1 MLGKLMKYEWKNI
14 WKAGTLML
22 LGMLVV
28 TVIGCVVLRM
38 PGGVVTGLLDNND
51 INATQS
57 WFVLSSFVATL
68 ILYVIML
75 LASTWGMLIFLG
87 IRFYRSMYTDEGY
100 LSHTLPV
107 TANQLFL
114 SKVLVSGVWYLFISI
129 GIGISVVALVV
140 SLMTGLLNIGE
151 LSSVLTQ
158 YNGNIWEFLAD
169 AFYELGRTYEEEMGI
184 NLLHYGIT
192 LLLTYVAGPFITMV
206 TLFGALTIGQLS
218 SKHKGF
224 MGIMV
229 YAGVTI
235 LSSIIGSTVQSA
247 FMFGANVANSASGIT
262 VSTNSAYD
270 INVITSLLIAA
281 IMYGVSYYIMN
292 RKLNLD

>member
-114 SKVLVSGVWYLFISI
+114 SKVLVSGVWYLFITI
-129 GIGISVVALVV
+129 GIGISVVALIV

-158 YNGNIWEFLAD
+158 YNGNIWEFMAD

-218 SKHKGF
+218 SKHKGL
-224 MGIMV
+224 MGILA
-229 YAGVTI
+229 YAGLTI

>member
-114 SKVLVSGVWYLFISI
+114 SKILVSGVWYLFISI
-129 GIGISVVALVV
+129 GIGISVVALIV

-218 SKHKGF
+218 SKHKGL
-224 MGIMV
+224 MGILA
-229 YAGVTI
+229 YAGLTI

>member
-114 SKVLVSGVWYLFISI
+114 SKVLVSGVWYLFITI
-129 GIGISVVALVV
+129 GIGISVVALIV

-158 YNGNIWEFLAD
+158 YNGNIWEFMAD

-184 NLLHYGIT
+184 NLSHYVIT

-224 MGIMV
+224 MGILA
-229 YAGVTI
+229 YAGLTI

-247 FMFGANVANSASGIT
+247 FMFGTNFMSSSGGFSVT
-262 VSTNSAYD
+262 TNMAYD

-292 RKLNLD
+292 RKLILD

>member
-51 INATQS
+51 MNATQS

-114 SKVLVSGVWYLFISI
+114 SKVLVSGVWYLFITI
-129 GIGISVVALVV
+129 GIGISVVALIV

-218 SKHKGF
+218 SKHKGL
-224 MGIMV
+224 MGILA
-229 YAGVTI
+229 YAGLTI

-270 INVITSLLIAA
+270 INLITSLLIAA

>member
-114 SKVLVSGVWYLFISI
+114 SKILVSGVWYLFISI

-224 MGIMV
+224 MG
-229 YAGVTI
+229 VTI

-247 FMFGANVANSASGIT
+247 FMFGTNVMSSSGGFSVT
-262 VSTNSAYD
+262 TNMAYD

>member
-1 MLGKLMKYEWKNI
+1 MLGKLMKYEWKNT

-22 LGMLVV
+22 LGMLIV
-28 TVIGCVVLRM
+28 TVIGCIMLQM
-38 PGGVVTGLLDNND
+38 PGVAEFFDNND
-51 INATQS
+51 VNGAQTWLVI
-57 WFVLSSFVATL
+57 SSFVAML
-68 ILYVIML
+68 ILYVITL

-107 TANQLFL
+107 TTNQLFL
-114 SKVLVSGVWYLFISI
+114 SKVLVSGVWYLFISL
-129 GIGISVVALVV
+129 GIGISVVALLL
-140 SLMTGLLNIGE
+140 SMMTGLFNIGE
-151 LSSVLTQ
+151 VNGIMTQ
-158 YNGNIWEFLAD
+158 YNGNIWEFLSD
-169 AFYELGRTYEEEMGI
+169 AFYELGRVYEDQMGI

-218 SKHKGF
+218 SKHKGL
-224 MGIMV
+224 MGILT
-229 YAGVTI
+229 YAGLTI
-235 LSSIIGSTVQSA
+235 LTSIIGSTVQSA
-247 FMFGANVANSASGIT
+247 FMFSTNVVNSASGIS
-262 VSTNSAYD
+262 VSANSAYD

>member
-114 SKVLVSGVWYLFISI
+114 SKVLVSGVWYLFITI
-129 GIGISVVALVV
+129 GIGISVVALIV
-140 SLMTGLLNIGE
+140 SLMTGILNICE

-158 YNGNIWEFLAD
+158 YNGNIWEFMAD
-169 AFYELGRTYEEEMGI
+169 AFYELGRTYEEEMGS
-184 NLLHYGIT
+184 NLSHYVIT

-224 MGIMV
+224 MGILA
-229 YAGVTI
+229 YAGLTI

-247 FMFGANVANSASGIT
+247 FMFGTNVMSSSGGFSVT
-262 VSTNSAYD
+262 TNMAYD

>member
-1 MLGKLMKYEWKNI
+1 MKYEWKNI

-114 SKVLVSGVWYLFISI
+114 SKVLVSGVWYLFITI
-129 GIGISVVALVV
+129 GIGISVVALIV

-192 LLLTYVAGPFITMV
+192 LLLTYVAGPFIAMV

-224 MGIMV
+224 MGILA

>member
-1 MLGKLMKYEWKNI
+1 MKYEWKNI

-114 SKVLVSGVWYLFISI
+114 SKVLVSGVWYLFITI
-129 GIGISVVALVV
+129 GIGISVVALIV

-158 YNGNIWEFLAD
+158 YNGNIWEFMAD

-184 NLLHYGIT
+184 NLSHYVIT

-224 MGIMV
+224 MGILA
-229 YAGVTI
+229 YAGLTI

-247 FMFGANVANSASGIT
+247 FMFGTNVMSSSGGFSVT
-262 VSTNSAYD
+262 TNMVYD

>member
-51 INATQS
+51 MNATQS
-57 WFVLSSFVATL
+57 WFVLSSFVATR

-114 SKVLVSGVWYLFISI
+114 SKVLVSGVWYLFITI
-129 GIGISVVALVV
+129 GIGISVVALIV

-218 SKHKGF
+218 SKHKGL
-224 MGIMV
+224 MGILA
-229 YAGVTI
+229 YAGLTI

>member
-68 ILYVIML
+68 IRYVIML

-114 SKVLVSGVWYLFISI
+114 SKVLVSGVWYLFITI
-129 GIGISVVALVV
+129 GIGISVVALIV

-218 SKHKGF
+218 SKHKGL
-224 MGIMV
+224 MGILA
-229 YAGVTI
+229 YAGLTI

>member
-87 IRFYRSMYTDEGY
+87 IRVYRSMYTDEGY

-114 SKVLVSGVWYLFISI
+114 SKVLVSGVWYLFITI
-129 GIGISVVALVV
+129 GIGISVVALIV

-158 YNGNIWEFLAD
+158 YNGNIWEFMAD

-184 NLLHYGIT
+184 NLSHYVIT

-218 SKHKGF
+218 SKHKGL
-224 MGIMV
+224 MGILA
-229 YAGVTI
+229 YAGLTI
-235 LSSIIGSTVQSA
+235 LSSIISSTVQSA

>member
-38 PGGVVTGLLDNND
+38 PGGLVTEIADGNNM
-51 INATQS
+51 NATQS

-114 SKVLVSGVWYLFISI
+114 SKVLVSGVWYLFITI
-129 GIGISVVALVV
+129 GIGISVVALIV

-151 LSSVLTQ
+151 L
-158 YNGNIWEFLAD
+158 LAD

-218 SKHKGF
+218 SKHKGL
-224 MGIMV
+224 MGILA
-229 YAGVTI
+229 YAGLTI

>member
-1 MLGKLMKYEWKNI
+1 MKYEWKNI

-51 INATQS
+51 MNATQS

-114 SKVLVSGVWYLFISI
+114 SKVLVSGVWYLFITI
-129 GIGISVVALVV
+129 GIGISVVALIV

-218 SKHKGF
+218 SKHKGL
-224 MGIMV
+224 MGILA
-229 YAGVTI
+229 YAGLTI

>member
-14 WKAGTLML
+14 WRAGTLML
-22 LGMLVV
+22 LGMFVV

-38 PGGVVTGLLDNND
+38 PGGLVTEIVDGND
-51 INATQS
+51 INAAQS
-57 WFVLSSFVATL
+57 WFVGSSFVATL

-114 SKVLVSGVWYLFISI
+114 SKVLVSGAWYLFLTI
-129 GIGISVVALVV
+129 GIGISVMA
-140 SLMTGLLNIGE
+140 
-151 LSSVLTQ
+151 Q
-158 YNGNIWEFLAD
+158 YNGNIWEFLTD
-169 AFYELGRTYEEEMGI
+169 AFYEIGRAYEDEMGV

-192 LLLTYVAGPFITMV
+192 LLLTYVVGPFITMV

-224 MGIMV
+224 MGILA

-247 FMFGANVANSASGIT
+247 FMFGTNVMSSQSGIS
-262 VSTNSAYD
+262 VNANSAYD
-270 INVITSLLIAA
+270 INVITSLLLAA

-292 RKLNLD
+292 KKLNLD

>member
-75 LASTWGMLIFLG
+75 LAYTWGMLIFLG

-114 SKVLVSGVWYLFISI
+114 SKVLVSGVWYLFITI
-129 GIGISVVALVV
+129 GIGISVVALIV

-218 SKHKGF
+218 SKHKGL
-224 MGIMV
+224 MGILA
-229 YAGVTI
+229 YAGLTI

>member
-14 WKAGTLML
+14 WRAGTLML
-22 LGMLVV
+22 LGMFVV

-38 PGGVVTGLLDNND
+38 PGGLVAEIADGND
-51 INATQS
+51 INAAQS
-57 WFVLSSFVATL
+57 WFVVSSFVATL

-114 SKVLVSGVWYLFISI
+114 SKVLVSGAWYLFLTI
-129 GIGISVVALVV
+129 GIGISVMALVV
-140 SLMTGLLNIGE
+140 SLMTGLLNVGE
-151 LSSVLTQ
+151 LSSVMTQ
-158 YNGNIWEFLAD
+158 YNGNIWEFLTD
-169 AFYELGRTYEEEMGI
+169 AFYEIGRAYEDEMGI

-192 LLLTYVAGPFITMV
+192 LLLTYVAGPFIAMV

-218 SKHKGF
+218 FKHKGF
-224 MGIMV
+224 MGILA

-247 FMFGANVANSASGIT
+247 FMFGTNVMSSQSGIS
-262 VSTNSAYD
+262 VSANSAYD
-270 INVITSLLIAA
+270 INVITSLLLAA

-292 RKLNLD
+292 KKLNLD